1 MGFRSVPIGG
11 SGGGVFAVGREQRR
25 SGAESGSRA
34 GGELKCRRGFLTPVL
49 NGRRSR
55 PAATVFLWRS
65 AFTAAARP
73 NYPPRAPV
81 EADEL
86 LDYLEPNDKAC
97 ESAVEEGTAA
107 AIDSRSDPD
116 GIDSGRLIATDGD
129 AVQPQQLIA
138 SLYRNPLRNAI
149 GGRHG

>member
-1 MGFRSVPIGG
+1 MGFGKMFVGG
-11 SGGGVFAVGREQRR
+11 SGGRVFAVGGRWRED
-25 SGAESGSRA
+25 AESDAGA

-107 AIDSRSDPD
+107 AIDSRSDP
-116 GIDSGRLIATDGD
+116 GGTDSGRLIATDGD